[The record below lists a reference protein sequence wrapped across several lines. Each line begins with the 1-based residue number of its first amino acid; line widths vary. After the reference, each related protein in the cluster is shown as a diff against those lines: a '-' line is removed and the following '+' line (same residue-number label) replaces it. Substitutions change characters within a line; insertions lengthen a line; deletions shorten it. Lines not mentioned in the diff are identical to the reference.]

1 MNAFFYQIKQAWLSL
16 KQSPSFIFSIVS
28 TMGITLGALI
38 CVLTLA
44 YVMLIKP
51 LPYPDQERL
60 IRVEHQLISNE
71 NKIDG
76 RAFTYPNLMHL
87 HNSQEVFSES
97 ALSYFDA
104 AVLTSH
110 PVEPMMTISFV
121 TPQWFELF
129 PTTLVKGR
137 LFSESEALNKYNP
150 VAIISYTAWQKE
162 FSGRDNILEEKIEF
176 SGKSYRIIG
185 VTAKESIEL
194 SLAGPSFKTQI
205 FVPWDFNPFS
215 EEQRQAW
222 GNDDGALTFI
232 GKLQTDLLENITT
245 ESLNQRLTNQI
256 NDNWQQH
263 VSHIPFFKDWR
274 INIETSLV
282 KSFIIGDSER
292 SVYLLILSTLG
303 LVIIACAN
311 IANLFVSRTAQRQHQ
326 LAICAAVGAS
336 KSQLFKTIM
345 AEIGIVML
353 LSIVVAQVFTYIGFN
368 VLAYYLGDLLPRID
382 ELSLNA
388 FSIATS
394 ILLLMLLTFIF
405 SYLCRQMINYRALNA
420 TLQSSGK
427 GNGVQVSK
435 RMRNTLISSQI
446 ATASVLIFINIVLY
460 SDASKL
466 INKPL
471 GYKTDNI
478 ISAVLSLGNAEQ
490 SARAEQLTALKRA
503 LLQLPKVEAVS
514 QAMRP
519 TIFPTSALT
528 EDATTTRYTAG
539 RKDVD
544 NHYFSIIEQKFVE
557 GDNFSA
563 ADIKDNNDVMII
575 NELFAK
581 RLAPNGSAL
590 GIKFNN
596 GTRVIGVV
604 ETINIPGREH
614 ARSRFY
620 LPASPTRNMLVIKTK
635 LGQELTRD
643 EFIQTI
649 KSIGPNLSLFS
660 YASLTENKN
669 QMLFASK
676 TTAITT
682 LVLAVLTLLL
692 SALGLYGILSYS
704 SQMRRFE
711 IGTRLAIGAKAKDIV
726 FLVLKDNASAIFIG
740 ILISTLILATL
751 YLGFNT
757 SVATY
762 VSVELVLVFIVTLL
776 LILSISG
783 LACYLPLR
791 EYINKPA
798 IHSLKGSD

>member
-185 VTAKESIEL
+185 VTAQESIEL

-635 LGQELTRD
+635 SGQELTRD

-791 EYINKPA
+791 GYINKPA